1 MTNIKHLNIMPFS
14 DLFNSENIQRNRGH
28 FSSLV
33 RIAHADGN
41 ISAQEQSFLDKLAVA
56 LQISQEEYALI
67 LKDPSKH
74 PINAPYLYTERL
86 EALYKLAR
94 LVHRDHQL
102 GDSQEGLLVRF
113 GLALG
118 FTPGNVNY
126 IVNKALKLVDK
137 DVDEETFLYEMKNM
151 YK

>member
-1 MTNIKHLNIMPFS
+1 MPFS

-28 FSSLV
+28 FASLV
-33 RIAHADGN
+33 RIANADGK
-41 ISAQEQSFLDKLAVA
+41 ISEQEQNFLDKLSVA
-56 LQISQEEYALI
+56 LQISKEEYDDI
-67 LKDPSKH
+67 FKDPNKH

-86 EALYKLAR
+86 EALYKLSR

-102 GDSQEGLLVRF
+102 GDLQEHLLVKF
-113 GLALG
+113 ALALG
-118 FTPGNVNY
+118 FTPSNVNY

-137 DVDEETFLYEMKNM
+137 EVDEETFIYEMKNM

>member
-1 MTNIKHLNIMPFS
+1 MPFS
-14 DLFNSENIQRNRGH
+14 DLFNSESIQRNRGH
-28 FSSLV
+28 FSAIV
-33 RIAHADGN
+33 RVAHAGGN
-41 ISAQEQSFLDKLAVA
+41 ITEQEQKFLDKLAVA
-56 LQISQEEYALI
+56 LQISDDEYQEI

-74 PINAPYLYTERL
+74 EINAPYLYIERL

-102 GDSQEGLLVRF
+102 GDLQEHLLIKF
-113 GLALG
+113 ALALG

-137 DVDEETFLYEMKNM
+137 EVDEETFLYEMKNM

>member
-1 MTNIKHLNIMPFS
+1 MPFS
-14 DLFNSENIQRNRGH
+14 DLFNSENIQKNRGH

-33 RIAHADGN
+33 HVAHADGN
-41 ISAQEQSFLDKLAVA
+41 ISVEEQAFLDKLAVA
-56 LQISQEEYALI
+56 LQISKEEYEEI
-67 LKDPSKH
+67 LKNPSKY
-74 PINAPYLYTERL
+74 PINAPYLYIERL

-94 LVHRDHQL
+94 IVHRDHQL
-102 GDSQEGLLVRF
+102 GDLQEHLLIKF
-113 GLALG
+113 ALALG

-137 DVDEETFLYEMKNM
+137 QVDEETFLYEMKNM

>member
-1 MTNIKHLNIMPFS
+1 MPFS
-14 DLFNSENIQRNRGH
+14 DLFNSENIQKNRGH

-33 RIAHADGN
+33 RIAHADGK
-41 ISAQEQSFLDKLAVA
+41 ITAQEQDFLDKLAVA
-56 LQISQEEYALI
+56 LQISREEYDEI
-67 LKDPSKH
+67 MKDPSKH
-74 PINAPYLYTERL
+74 QINAPYLYNDRL

-102 GDSQEGLLVRF
+102 GDLQELLLVKF
-113 GLALG
+113 ALALG

-126 IVNKALKLVDK
+126 IVNKALKLVDLE
-137 DVDEETFLYEMKNM
+137 VDEETFLYEMKNM